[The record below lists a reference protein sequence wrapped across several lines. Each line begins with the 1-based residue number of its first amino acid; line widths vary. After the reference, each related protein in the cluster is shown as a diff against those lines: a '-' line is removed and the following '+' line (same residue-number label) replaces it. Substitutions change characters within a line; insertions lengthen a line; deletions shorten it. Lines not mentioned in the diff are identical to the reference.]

1 MLLIRG
7 LGLAVLCLLVVAPT
21 ALGHDPNPRRSG
33 YVSNV
38 SGLVPNVLGVSVSA
52 DDTNSLRLSN

>member
-33 YVSNV
+33 
-38 SGLVPNVLGVSVSA
+38 
-52 DDTNSLRLSN
+52 